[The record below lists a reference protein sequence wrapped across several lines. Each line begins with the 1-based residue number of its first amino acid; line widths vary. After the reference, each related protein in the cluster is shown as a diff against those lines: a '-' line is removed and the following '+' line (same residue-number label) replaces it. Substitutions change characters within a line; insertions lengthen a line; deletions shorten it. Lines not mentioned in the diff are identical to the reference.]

1 MRVAVHQQAASN
13 GNGAVAAKKPA
24 PKGPAAPAGPFTN
37 INRFK
42 VEPQSVALFEGVWRE
57 REAAMQSFPGFQ
69 GFKLT
74 NDGDQWVAQQT
85 WATIPE
91 WEAWSLSDPARRT
104 HLPLGVWQH
113 VPAKGEG
120 FPEDFVFLLDYNEPV
135 NAKY

>member
-1 MRVAVHQQAASN
+1 M
-13 GNGAVAAKKPA
+13 
-24 PKGPAAPAGPFTN
+24 
-37 INRFK
+37 
-42 VEPQSVALFEGVWRE
+42 ALFEGVWRE

-104 HLPLGVWQH
+104 HLPLVSGRR
-113 VPAKGEG
+113 GTEDEG
-120 FPEDFVFLLDYNEPV
+120 RLAEVGGRLQL
-135 NAKY
+135 